1 MNKLEN
7 KNVEVRFEKTSEH
20 SIKQGFRIFWNDK
33 PESKWDTY
41 AKRTK
46 TYKRESKWAS
56 CWEEIV
62 KSFNEK
68 TTLNDISK
76 IVGKYGVSYGFYLA
90 G

>member
-62 KSFNEK
+62 KSFNRRTK
-68 TTLNDISK
+68 PKDISR
-76 IVGKYGVSYGFYLA
+76 IVRKYTKTEGQYYD
-90 G
+90 